1 MAVLD
6 AEHADRPR
14 APNERDTGK
23 AVEQFLARFG
33 AIGKVGVRGGFV
45 EVQRLDLLGDH
56 ADKALAE
63 RKPRYMDRFL
73 LEASG
78 REKLERAAAHEID
91 GADFAVQALDR
102 KSVA

>member
-6 AEHADRPR
+6 AEHADRPL
-14 APNERDTGK
+14 APNDRDTGK

-45 EVQRLDLLGDH
+45 EVQRLDLPGDH

-73 LEASG
+73 LAAVG
-78 REKLERAAAHEID
+78 RETLQLTAAHIED
-91 GADFAVQALDR
+91 EADIGSQQLDWH
-102 KSVA
+102 K